1 MSTTSHHIM
10 PISESNWDLYD
21 QIIKRSQ
28 AHFEELKSMDP
39 GSKEWEKTLGKAE
52 ALSDLAQL
60 LYKQFQREA
69 SLLEEVRNT
78 MKKENYV

>member
-10 PISESNWDLYD
+10 PISESNWDLYT
-21 QIIKRSQ
+21 QIMQRSQ
-28 AHFEELKSMDP
+28 AHFKELESIDT

-52 ALSDLAQL
+52 ALSELSQL